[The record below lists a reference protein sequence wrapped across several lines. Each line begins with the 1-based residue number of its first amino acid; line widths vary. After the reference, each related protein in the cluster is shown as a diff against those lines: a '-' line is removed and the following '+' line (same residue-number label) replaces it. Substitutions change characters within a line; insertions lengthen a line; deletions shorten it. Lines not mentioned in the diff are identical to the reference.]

1 MNKSFVL
8 WFVEVGTQSL
18 DDFFLMVSGYF
29 EKGVQL
35 WNPPLQSLGL
45 AASEH
50 WSQIL
55 RRRLQSQSHIIRL
68 DFLPILSR
76 FVVYISLSP

>member
-35 WNPPLQSLGL
+35 
-45 AASEH
+45 
-50 WSQIL
+50 
-55 RRRLQSQSHIIRL
+55 
-68 DFLPILSR
+68 
-76 FVVYISLSP
+76 